1 MTTASTKLN
10 ARAVLYKQA
19 ESDTDAKIAAS
30 DRIKHRAKLMTTM
43 ISELYE
49 ALVDAG
55 ASEAKAKQAAEALSA
70 ENLSSKDHIADVKQE
85 LAGDIAGLDEKLS
98 GKITEL
104 DKKMAVMQW
113 MLGATLAGVVSILV
127 KIFFAA

>member
-1 MTTASTKLN
+1 
-10 ARAVLYKQA
+10 
-19 ESDTDAKIAAS
+19 
-30 DRIKHRAKLMTTM
+30 MTTM

-70 ENLSSKDHIADVKQE
+70 EDLSSKEHIADVKQE
-85 LAGDIAGLDEKLS
+85 LAGDIAGLDEKLSGKIAELDQKLSGKITELDQRLS

>member
-1 MTTASTKLN
+1 
-10 ARAVLYKQA
+10 
-19 ESDTDAKIAAS
+19 
-30 DRIKHRAKLMTTM
+30 MTTM

-98 GKITEL
+98 GKIAGLDKRITEL

>member
-1 MTTASTKLN
+1 
-10 ARAVLYKQA
+10 
-19 ESDTDAKIAAS
+19 
-30 DRIKHRAKLMTTM
+30 MTTM

-98 GKITEL
+98 GKIAGLDKRITEL

-113 MLGATLAGVVSILV
+113 MLGATLAGIAAILASVVPILV
-127 KIFFAA
+127 KLFFAA